1 MAKIRDV
8 EAKYGYRLLIEL
20 DNGNVIYL
28 NLADKVE
35 TVRFYDLKD
44 VKLFDEVE
52 TDGYSIYWDYK
63 RIVISLSEIFEI
75 TNIRHKEETENKQ
88 NAI

>member
-20 DNGNVIYL
+20 DSGNVIYL
-28 NLADKVE
+28 NLSDKVE

-44 VKLFDEVE
+44 TELFNEVE
-52 TDGYSIYWDYK
+52 TDGYSVYWDYG
-63 RIVISLSEIFEI
+63 RIVISLSEIFEM
-75 TNIRHKEETENKQ
+75 TSVRRKEEASDKQ
-88 NAI
+88 KVI